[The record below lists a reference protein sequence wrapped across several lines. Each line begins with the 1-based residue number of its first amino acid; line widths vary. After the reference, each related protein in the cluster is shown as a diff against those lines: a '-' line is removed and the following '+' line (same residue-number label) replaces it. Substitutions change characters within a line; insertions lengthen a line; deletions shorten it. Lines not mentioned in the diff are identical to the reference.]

1 MIEKWQSAKARQG
14 GRQKFE
20 SERGRQAE
28 LDMQGPRN
36 TERKGVAGET
46 DTQSSTM
53 LLHSAI
59 SLRSRQLCGPN
70 SVLFMQKPSQKSAR
84 TQGCSGCCSIIHQ
97 AEKCILI
104 EVALN
109 LGHHFSQ
116 LFFFFLLF
124 FQLCVIHRQTELHLS
139 TLQPHWDSDC

>member
-1 MIEKWQSAKARQG
+1 
-14 GRQKFE
+14 
-20 SERGRQAE
+20 
-28 LDMQGPRN
+28 
-36 TERKGVAGET
+36 
-46 DTQSSTM
+46 M
-53 LLHSAI
+53 LLHSAV
-59 SLRSRQLCGPN
+59 SLQHRQLCRPN

-116 LFFFFLLF
+116 LFFFF
-124 FQLCVIHRQTELHLS
+124 QPCVMCRQTELHLT
-139 TLQPHWDSDC
+139 TLLPTGIMTVNLYQFLLFIMQKPIHAKLSLHNALIASELYPASCA